1 MSKSFLILNALLL
14 CVFSGQSFSLPLFDS
29 ENFLYDVGENGA
41 LMRGKLNAYLG
52 LYYLRVN
59 GVNYIGDIDHLSP
72 DGREV
77 RSAPFIEQGSGLE
90 VKRHFYVSKTQN
102 FARFSEILHNPTDIP
117 ITVDVEIYGKLG
129 AKSHTTALVDQ
140 EHFLITGDVSGII
153 PVFLLHYHSQVN
165 HPVTAT
171 HTLNNNQLSWVYS
184 EITIPAQSEARLIY
198 FVAQTTD
205 VNVAKQV
212 ATNIYINPTALYEN
226 IDESAQLLNFEPQ
239 QPISR
244 EDEEVSDLSHA
255 PFLKLGELRRGTLEE
270 KDFWS
275 FKRMAT
281 PADAYALNL
290 KADETVTIRMSA
302 RFNAYLY
309 LFQDMKAE
317 TVVAANDDREFKT
330 THAEIVFTAIEDGT
344 YYIEAT
350 AHNRRERGEYTLEII
365 SGAVNEPPTAYPFD
379 FTGKNLISPATVTLT
394 DFNTDKEGDIVERC
408 WHFDDGSDVT
418 CDINNN
424 TVTHTYTEAGQYNVG
439 LTLRDNDG
447 AYSYHNE
454 QISIASPPEGI
465 VLRLSNIVSKELM
478 PSDGYSQIRFYAFA
492 DRYRISSIT
501 AGQELVIDMISDDF
515 DSYLYLTDRFN
526 QPLAQDNNSGGST
539 HARLRYTP
547 LHDDDLWIEATS
559 VKDNTQ
565 GKYHLSMKL
574 AENEVPVEIP
584 IAFSPALNNPLQYQF
599 IARLPNSFKATSLHW
614 DFGDKTETVK
624 TNKSILSHTYTQ
636 RGEMTV
642 TVTAINDKNQRF
654 TGSQRVIVNN
664 KITAPKASF
673 TAKPLF
679 GEKPLR
685 VFFTNDSVPNSQDD
699 ALNYVWHFGDGNLS
713 SDTNPAHSFTKAG
726 TYYITL
732 EVFSRQERASYTVPV
747 TVIDHDDTALPI
759 TGKVRELPQVLM
771 AGFDPILIDL
781 LDTHVKIFA
790 LVRAGKTP
798 VKTVRFIKNGSD
810 FEYLMQQVA
819 TLANGEQY
827 YETVFN
833 FEQGTFPIG
842 TLGTLFG
849 EKKGQFRIQA
859 IDQAGQFHAFPNLE
873 IGNNPPLN
881 FVPQSLNIGSL
892 HQKGI
897 HRRQPQV
904 LAAGFDPILVHKN
917 DDAPVLVN
925 ASDAEF
931 MIKAI
936 VREGLFPIQSVTLK
950 QNKGTLNFPM
960 HLQETLPNGDELYV
974 VNYPYPSESFKK
986 GTLGHLFGIEPTQF
1000 TVTVEDFAQETHRF
1014 PEVVIG
1020 DFPQR

>member
-1 MSKSFLILNALLL
+1 
-14 CVFSGQSFSLPLFDS
+14 

-41 LMRGKLNAYLG
+41 LMRGTRNAYLG
-52 LYYLRVN
+52 MYYLRVN
-59 GVNYIGDIDHLSP
+59 GANYIGDIDHLSP
-72 DGREV
+72 DGRET
-77 RSAPFIEQGSGLE
+77 RRAPFIEQGSGLE
-90 VKRHFYVSKTQN
+90 VRRHFYVSKTQN
-102 FARFSEILHNPTDIP
+102 FARFSEILHNPTDAP

-140 EHFLITGDVSGII
+140 AHFLITDDRTDNVSGII
-153 PVFLLHYHSQVN
+153 PVLLHYHSQVN

-171 HTLNNNQLSWVYS
+171 HTTHNNQLSWVYS
-184 EITIPAQSEARLIY
+184 DVTIPAQSEARIIY

-212 ATNIYINPTALYEN
+212 ATDIYINPTALYEN

-244 EDEEVSDLSHA
+244 ENEEISDLSKA
-255 PFLKLGELRRGTLEE
+255 PFLNLGELRTGTLEE
-270 KDFWS
+270 KDYWS

-281 PADAYALNL
+281 PADAYALTL
-290 KADETVTIRMSA
+290 EADETVTIRMSA

-317 TVVAANDDREFKT
+317 TIVAANDDRGAKT

-350 AHNRRERGEYTLEII
+350 AHNRREYGEYTLEIL
-365 SGAVNEPPTAYPFD
+365 SGAVNQPPTAYPFD
-379 FTGKNLISPATVTLT
+379 FTATTLIFPATVTLT
-394 DFNTDKEGDIVERC
+394 DFNTDKESDIVERC

-418 CDINNN
+418 CESSN

-465 VLRLSNIVSKELM
+465 VLRLSNIVSEELM
-478 PSDGYSQIRFYAFA
+478 PSDGYSQIRFYVFA

-515 DSYLYLTDRFN
+515 DSYLYLYDRFN
-526 QPLAQDNNSGGST
+526 QPLAQDNNSGGGT

-547 LHDDDLWIEATS
+547 QHYDDLWIEATS
-559 VKDNTQ
+559 FKDNTQ
-565 GKYHLSMKL
+565 GKYHLSLKS
-574 AENEVPVEIP
+574 AENSISVEIP

-599 IARLPNSFKATSLHW
+599 IARLPDSFKATSLHW

-624 TNKSILSHTYTQ
+624 TNKPILSHTYAQ

-642 TVTAINDKNQRF
+642 TVTAINDKNQRL
-654 TGSQRVIVNN
+654 TGKQRLIVNN

-673 TAKPLF
+673 TAHPLF

-685 VFFTNDSVPNSQDD
+685 VFFRNDSVPSSHDEP
-699 ALNYVWHFGDGNLS
+699 LNYVWHFGDGNLS
-713 SDTNPAHSFTKAG
+713 SDSNPAHSFTKAG
-726 TYYITL
+726 TYHITL
-732 EVFSRQERASYTVPV
+732 EAFSSQERASYTLPI

-771 AGFDPILIDL
+771 AGFDPILIDF

-798 VKTVRFIKNGSD
+798 IKTVRF
-810 FEYLMQQVA
+810 
-819 TLANGEQY
+819 
-827 YETVFN
+827 
-833 FEQGTFPIG
+833 
-842 TLGTLFG
+842 
-849 EKKGQFRIQA
+849 
-859 IDQAGQFHAFPNLE
+859 
-873 IGNNPPLN
+873 
-881 FVPQSLNIGSL
+881 
-892 HQKGI
+892 
-897 HRRQPQV
+897 
-904 LAAGFDPILVHKN
+904 
-917 DDAPVLVN
+917 
-925 ASDAEF
+925 
-931 MIKAI
+931 
-936 VREGLFPIQSVTLK
+936 
-950 QNKGTLNFPM
+950 
-960 HLQETLPNGDELYV
+960 
-974 VNYPYPSESFKK
+974 
-986 GTLGHLFGIEPTQF
+986 
-1000 TVTVEDFAQETHRF
+1000 
-1014 PEVVIG
+1014 
-1020 DFPQR
+1020 